1 LSPRLARAVVV
12 ALAAASLGALGL
24 WACGPFFPQ
33 WLLTD
38 EGRILEA
45 PVTWLRDAVQP
56 LLPADKPPFPVLV
69 DEKGPI
75 HQTAAADRKD
85 LETALAALPAN
96 RRQAVI
102 DPYVKVREAIVA
114 WREQV
119 GRW

>member
-1 LSPRLARAVVV
+1 
-12 ALAAASLGALGL
+12 
-24 WACGPFFPQ
+24 
-33 WLLTD
+33 
-38 EGRILEA
+38 
-45 PVTWLRDAVQP
+45 
-56 LLPADKPPFPVLV
+56 VLV